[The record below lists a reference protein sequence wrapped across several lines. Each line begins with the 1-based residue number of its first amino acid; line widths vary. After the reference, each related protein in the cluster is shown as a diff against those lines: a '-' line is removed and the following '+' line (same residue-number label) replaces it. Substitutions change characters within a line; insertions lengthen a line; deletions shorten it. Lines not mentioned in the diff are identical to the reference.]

1 MTKSQKID
9 LIKIGVSAVLY
20 VLGFVTGNFWVFM
33 AAYAVA
39 AYETIWEAIMGV
51 IHLELLDETF

>member
-33 AAYAVA
+33 AVS
-39 AYETIWEAIMGV
+39 GKGRCPS
-51 IHLELLDETF
+51 